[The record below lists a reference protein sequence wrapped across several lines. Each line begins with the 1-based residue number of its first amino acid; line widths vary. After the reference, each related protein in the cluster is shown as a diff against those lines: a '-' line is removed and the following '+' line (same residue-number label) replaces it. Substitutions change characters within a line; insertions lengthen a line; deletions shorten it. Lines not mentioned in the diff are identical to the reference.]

1 MLPRVLK
8 LSTLT
13 VVEPMKDASEDE
25 QVEDF
30 INEVKVGAKLS
41 NPKSEREE
49 RLRKMMDDEGRR
61 VKAEA
66 DSLS

>member
-1 MLPRVLK
+1 MFPRVLK

-25 QVEDF
+25 QVEGF
-30 INEVKVGAKLS
+30 INEVKVGAKSL

>member
-1 MLPRVLK
+1 
-8 LSTLT
+8 
-13 VVEPMKDASEDE
+13 MKDASEDE
-25 QVEDF
+25 QMEDL
-30 INEVKVGAKLS
+30 INEVKVGAKPS
-41 NPKSEREE
+41 NSKSEREE